1 MANMSNQRNSVR
13 IIGGQ
18 WRGRKLSFPTFD
30 DLRPTGDRGRETLFN
45 WLAGRIEDS
54 RCLDLFAGSGCLG
67 FEALSR
73 GAAAVTFVEVRTP
86 VVAHLRQ
93 EWARLAP
100 TGNGRDGDATDMA
113 GRARFERMDARAWLS
128 KQAPAPSYDIVFLD
142 PPFAAGLLP
151 SLLPALAPLLA
162 ADARIYIERPTHQPA
177 PPLPDGW
184 TLARESRTGS
194 VTMCLYATPLD
205 TDENTEE
212 GEAQDP
218 APPDYLPDDAG

>member
-1 MANMSNQRNSVR
+1 MSNQRNSVR

-73 GAAAVTFVEVRTP
+73 GAAAVTFVELRTR
-86 VVAHLRQ
+86 VVAHLRD
-93 EWARLAP
+93 EWARLSA
-100 TGNGRDGDATDMA
+100 GGGQQQDMA
-113 GRARFERMDARAWLS
+113 SRARFERMDARAWLA
-128 KQAPAPSYDIVFLD
+128 KQLPGPHFDIVFLD

-151 SLLPALAPLLA
+151 ALLPALAPLLA
-162 ADARIYIERPTHQPA
+162 ADARIYVERPTHQPA
-177 PPLPDGW
+177 PPLPDRW

-194 VTMCLYATPLD
+194 VTMCLYATPD
-205 TDENTEE
+205 DDPRD
-212 GEAQDP
+212 GDSEATPPGSP
-218 APPDYLPDDAG
+218 ADIRA

>member
-1 MANMSNQRNSVR
+1 MSNQRNSVR

-73 GAAAVTFVEVRTP
+73 GAAAVTFVELRTR
-86 VVAHLRQ
+86 VVAHLRE

-100 TGNGRDGDATDMA
+100 VGDGSEMSA
-113 GRARFERMDARAWLS
+113 RARFERMDARAWLS
-128 KQAPAPSYDIVFLD
+128 KQPPGPSYDIVFLD

-151 SLLPALAPLLA
+151 ALLPALAPLLA

-194 VTMCLYATPLD
+194 VTMCLYMTPED
-205 TDENTEE
+205 PDGNTAEDQ
-212 GEAQDP
+212 GDDRDAAP
-218 APPDYLPDDAG
+218 ADDAPGEPG